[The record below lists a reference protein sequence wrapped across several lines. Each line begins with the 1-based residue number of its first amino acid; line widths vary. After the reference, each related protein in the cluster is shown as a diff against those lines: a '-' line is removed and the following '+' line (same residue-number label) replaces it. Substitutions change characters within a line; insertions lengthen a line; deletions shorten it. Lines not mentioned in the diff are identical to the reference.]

1 MVERHNGTVKECLRA
16 YCTNHKEWDSHI
28 PEIAFALRTAESVVT
43 GFTPAFLCYGREL
56 RTSWEPPGTKD
67 NVEPPAAAY
76 HAFSEEVRQCL
87 AQALEFT
94 HTQQVAAQAKQ
105 KAHYDHH
112 RRPVTLKPGD
122 LVLLDSHTLSE
133 MHYQLEDA
141 KPKFVFCELRE
152 IPKVKQAC
160 KDVASVEAII
170 AVNGT
175 CEEALSLSELKKTE
189 LTENE
194 TLLSQS
200 PDTTLC
206 ILYSSGTTGLP
217 KGVQLT
223 HRNIIAQVIAYG

>member
-122 LVLLDSHTLSE
+122 LVLLDSHTL
-133 MHYQLEDA
+133 
-141 KPKFVFCELRE
+141 
-152 IPKVKQAC
+152 
-160 KDVASVEAII
+160 
-170 AVNGT
+170 
-175 CEEALSLSELKKTE
+175 
-189 LTENE
+189 
-194 TLLSQS
+194 
-200 PDTTLC
+200 
-206 ILYSSGTTGLP
+206 
-217 KGVQLT
+217 
-223 HRNIIAQVIAYG
+223 